1 MHQDV
6 LTFFGPTPRTKH
18 RRFLRVEPL
27 EERVVLSTYWV
38 SPSGNDSNSGT
49 NAQPWKTLQAC
60 MDKLLPGDTLD
71 IMAGTYAGFV
81 CGWDDTPANVS
92 GISGDG
98 NGGDPYGY
106 IRGTAGNPITIQA
119 DPNAAPGSVILNT
132 RNAETAEAID
142 LEPSCAPG
150 YIIIKGFTFKDP
162 GWNGTTGITDIP
174 NNNGYAIRVDC
185 GNTQILNCV
194 VQNLQWGVAG
204 ISCQNGTGDLVQGC
218 TISNINGNGNSSNGH
233 GIYFGDGLSNSQI
246 IGNTISNCDSTAIQ
260 CNGDNA
266 VSNNL
271 TVSNNTCYDNGGQ
284 LFYINGVTNSL
295 FSNNLVYGTGGGPNN
310 AAATCGI
317 EFDWDTVDDPTLPA
331 CTGNVVVNNTIVDI
345 PSAPVR
351 IKSGCVDNTVL
362 NNILL
367 ANDGTSLRISSGALT
382 GLVSDYNIG
391 GQATSFYTNEDSGNT
406 SSLTAW
412 RTSSGQDTHSFCP
425 GTSPSTAEALLF
437 VNPSSNNYQELSTSP
452 SMGAGTSTDAPSTDI
467 LGNPRPSG
475 NGYDMGCYEYQTGTA
490 PPPPPPPAVT
500 SETPASGATNL
511 AVSTADTATFNEAVQ
526 SNTISFTLKNSS
538 GSAVAG
544 SVSYN
549 STTFVTTFTPSSALA
564 YNTTYTATISGA
576 ESTSGVSMTAPF
588 SWFFTTDAPPAHG
601 ASPSV
606 TNETPA
612 SVATNVAVSTA
623 PTATFNEAV
632 PLGTISFTLKNLSG
646 SSVAGSVSYNSTT
659 YTTTFTPSSALAYNT
674 TYTATISGA
683 QSTSGVPMTA
693 PFSWSFTTDA
703 APPSV
708 TSETPTSGATGV
720 AVSTKATATFN
731 EAVLASTI
739 SFTLAS
745 SSGSSVAAT
754 VSYNS
759 SNDTATLTPSS
770 ALASS
775 TKYTAMVSGARDS
788 AGDPMIAPFSW
799 SFTTGNTASTP
810 ITVVSNGSVTYGTT
824 DESSQTVKLP
834 SGTTAGDLAVVTIA
848 WGANSPTTHS
858 SPPAGWSTVAQNVI
872 ESSSNGNEGASV
884 YYRVIQA
891 GDTSWTFT
899 MSASA
904 YISFAL
910 QSFSGINRSR
920 PIDNTGTTS
929 ANSGSNTITANSV
942 TVNNSG
948 AWELIGVSQSNGGT
962 IPKATSFTALSNE
975 DRNSTLL
982 YITTALNSGAT
993 GAVTVTGGG
1002 PAAGNML
1009 VAIPFTIAPA
1019 ATAAPTATMAIASAT
1034 PANESVSL
1042 VNTAQVSNQSSS
1054 RTLQS
1059 GPIQEAVNNGG
1070 TVLAPAATGVTS
1082 APSPTLQSNVQSD
1095 PHGAV
1100 LASLVN
1106 DNPIGILPDTFLAH
1120 SLAICCK

>member
-1 MHQDV
+1 M
-6 LTFFGPTPRTKH
+6 LSFFLRSFEMLSLRRDTDRTCTRMFSRSSRPTPRTKH
-18 RRFLRVEPL
+18 RRFLRFEPL

-38 SPSGNDSNSGT
+38 SPSGNDSNPGT

-71 IMAGTYAGFV
+71 IMAGTYVGWV
-81 CGWDDTPANVS
+81 SGWDSGPANVS

-106 IRGTAGNPITIQA
+106 IHGTAGNPITIQA
-119 DPNAAPGSVILNT
+119 APNAAPGSVILNT
-132 RNAETAEAID
+132 RNPETAEAID

-150 YIIIKGFTFKDP
+150 YIIIKGLTFTDP

-260 CNGDNA
+260 CNGDIA

-271 TVSNNTCYDNGGQ
+271 AVSNNTCYDNGGQ

-391 GQATSFYTNEDSGNT
+391 GQATSFYTDEDSGNT

-412 RTSSGQDTHSFCP
+412 LHPVRTRIRSVQERAHQPPKPCS
-425 GTSPSTAEALLF
+425 LLIHR
-437 VNPSSNNYQELSTSP
+437 PTITRNY
-452 SMGAGTSTDAPSTDI
+452 
-467 LGNPRPSG
+467 
-475 NGYDMGCYEYQTGTA
+475 
-490 PPPPPPPAVT
+490 PPARRSTRVHQRMRRVRA
-500 SETPASGATNL
+500 SLVTPAL
-511 AVSTADTATFNEAVQ
+511 
-526 SNTISFTLKNSS
+526 
-538 GSAVAG
+538 
-544 SVSYN
+544 
-549 STTFVTTFTPSSALA
+549 
-564 YNTTYTATISGA
+564 
-576 ESTSGVSMTAPF
+576 
-588 SWFFTTDAPPAHG
+588 
-601 ASPSV
+601 
-606 TNETPA
+606 
-612 SVATNVAVSTA
+612 
-623 PTATFNEAV
+623 
-632 PLGTISFTLKNLSG
+632 
-646 SSVAGSVSYNSTT
+646 
-659 YTTTFTPSSALAYNT
+659 
-674 TYTATISGA
+674 
-683 QSTSGVPMTA
+683 
-693 PFSWSFTTDA
+693 
-703 APPSV
+703 
-708 TSETPTSGATGV
+708 
-720 AVSTKATATFN
+720 
-731 EAVLASTI
+731 
-739 SFTLAS
+739 
-745 SSGSSVAAT
+745 AAT
-754 VSYNS
+754 VTTSA
-759 SNDTATLTPSS
+759 ATNTRQQHLHPHQQLQLRPHQHLRSHQQLRPRLRPHQQLRPRLRPHQQLHQHLRPRPRPHQHLPQSPSS
-770 ALASS
+770 PTDQLPMARRTNQARPSPRSHLHLRPHPHLRPHLHPQLHPQLHLHLHPRPHPHLRLPQSPSS
-775 TKYTAMVSGARDS
+775 PTDQLPMARRTNQARPS
-788 AGDPMIAPFSW
+788 LSPAVRRPVILR
-799 SFTTGNTASTP
+799 
-810 ITVVSNGSVTYGTT
+810 
-824 DESSQTVKLP
+824 SSRL
-834 SGTTAGDLAVVTIA
+834 L

-899 MSASA
+899 MSESA

-910 QSFSGINRSR
+910 QSFSGINTSS

-929 ANSGSNTITANSV
+929 ANSGSNTITTNSV
-942 TVNNSG
+942 TVNSSG
-948 AWELIGVSQSNGGT
+948 AWELISVSQSNGGT
-962 IPKATSFTALSNE
+962 IPTATNFTALSNE

-982 YITTALNSGAT
+982 YDTTALNPGAT

-1009 VAIPFTIAPA
+1009 VAIPFTIVPA
-1019 ATAAPTATMAIASAT
+1019 STTPPTVTSET
-1034 PANESVSL
+1034 PASGTTGVAMSFTTG
-1042 VNTAQVSNQSSS
+1042 NTASTPITVVPTSTPITVVPTSTPITVVPNGSVTYGTTDESSQTV
-1054 RTLQS
+1054 TLPS
-1059 GPIQEAVNNGG
+1059 GTTAGDLAV
-1070 TVLAPAATGVTS
+1070 VTI
-1082 APSPTLQSNVQSD
+1082 AW
-1095 PHGAV
+1095 
-1100 LASLVN
+1100 
-1106 DNPIGILPDTFLAH
+1106 
-1120 SLAICCK
+1120 